1 MGVRALPADFA
12 RPPGAPACLSTTR
25 APRFL
30 WGDTTRVDL
39 QSLARMHPP
48 AFRELAPL
56 QRLATAVLHQVVDDV
71 RSVETPRLIR
81 EDACRF
87 VRSPGFLVWCSLTEV
102 NPEAARAKLV
112 LTLAED
118 DPPGDTRRVIGP
130 TRRGSR

>member
-1 MGVRALPADFA
+1 
-12 RPPGAPACLSTTR
+12 
-25 APRFL
+25 
-30 WGDTTRVDL
+30 
-39 QSLARMHPP
+39 MHPP

-130 TRRGSR
+130 TRRGSLRASARDPCPPRSSGRARGRPTGRH